1 MARSNFSWGAAG
13 VGKEGVDY
21 GNTNNWTEQQWQDY
35 ESKYGAQPQMA
46 AQPGLQPAAPAAA
59 PNSAPTPYSTAPDMQ
74 KQVTDSYMTRAQQG
88 TEINP
93 QDPNIRQQ
101 VDPYA
106 AAQERQRR
114 QYETSQAERLSTQGL
129 GSSGA
134 MDLERRRAME
144 TAGQNTGAFES
155 QLIGRELES
164 RRNEISDAL
173 KSLGGMVESDQGRQ
187 LQRELAAIDAA
198 IKREGIAAGVSTSD
212 KELGLKDKL
221 GMAGINVDLLR
232 AMLQNQQFDKGQSLD
247 WSRFD
252 WDTNPMNP
260 GNWRF

>member
-1 MARSNFSWGAAG
+1 MADDLKQGWEQDPNSGMVRNQSVYGGW
-13 VGKEGVDY
+13 VDK
-21 GNTNNWTEQQWQDY
+21 NNPMYT
-35 ESKYGAQPQMA
+35 SYGAQGGTPA
-46 AQPGLQPAAPAAA
+46 APGLQAAGAA
-59 PNSAPTPYSTAPDMQ
+59 PNGAPTPYSTDPSMQ
-74 KQVTDSYMTRAQQG
+74 KQVTDSYTQRAQQG
-88 TEINP
+88 TAIDSN
-93 QDPNIRQQ
+93 DPNIRQQ

-114 QYETSQAERLSTQGL
+114 QYETNQAERLSTQGL
-129 GSSGA
+129 GNSGA

-155 QLIGRELES
+155 QLIGRELEN
-164 RRNEISDAL
+164 RRNEIADAL

-187 LQRELAAIDAA
+187 LQRELANIDAA
-198 IKREGIAAGVSTSD
+198 IKREGIAAQVNTSD
-212 KELGLKDKL
+212 REIGLKDKL

-232 AMLQNQQFDKGQSLD
+232 TMLQNQQFDKGQSLD
-247 WSRFD
+247 WSKFD